1 MTATDKYARLAT
13 ASVVVGPGRQRT
25 ELDLDEAFVKSIAER
40 GILAPLLVTSGNVL
54 VAGGRRLAAA
64 RKLGALDVPVRY
76 VAEGLSGDDLR
87 LIELEENVRRCELP
101 WRDHVR
107 AVAELHGIW
116 AKSRPGWTTDKT
128 SAELGVQTRTYTRV
142 ARELENPKL
151 AQATNVRAAY
161 NICARLDERLAD
173 SVMEDISHSSSELFA
188 GLDDD
193 GIIAT
198 SSDSMAGK
206 SVESIALD
214 ESGEEKAER
223 LSTPV
228 AARSSLVLRQD
239 TGVVPVP
246 PLANVL
252 CTDFIAWS
260 QTYTGPRFNF
270 LHCDFPYGKK
280 VFGGEWGGKHA
291 EEEFKYDDDPSVYWK
306 LIDALCVSLDRLC
319 TPTAH
324 LMFWL
329 SSEIENMTA
338 TIERFR
344 SLAPSLIFQPRP
356 LVWLKSC
363 NTGITPDPQRAP
375 RWICEFALMA
385 TRGDRPLVRPLASG
399 YAAPTARALHPSTKP
414 EPVLRH
420 FFGMYID
427 GTSRVLDPTCGAGSA
442 LRAAE
447 SLGAASVLGI
457 ERSEEYAASAV
468 KALRDFRNL
477 RELTR

>member
-13 ASVVVGPGRQRT
+13 QSVVVGPDRQRT
-25 ELDLDEAFVKSIAER
+25 ELDLDESFVKSIAER
-40 GILAPLLVTSGNVL
+40 GILAPLLVTSANVL

-64 RKLGALDVPVRY
+64 TKLGAVDVPVRY
-76 VAEGLSGDDLR
+76 VAEGLSNDELR

-107 AVAELHGIW
+107 AVAELHALW

-128 SAELGVQTRTYTRV
+128 SAELGVQTRIYTRV
-142 ARELENPKL
+142 ARELDNPKL
-151 AQATNVRAAY
+151 AQATNVRAAF

-173 SVMEDISHSSSELFA
+173 AVMEDISHSSSELLA
-188 GLDDD
+188 GLDLAESALAANEHELA
-193 GIIAT
+193 AT
-198 SSDSMAGK
+198 VGEPAVSG
-206 SVESIALD
+206 
-214 ESGEEKAER
+214 GEE
-223 LSTPV
+223 TGP
-228 AARSSLVLRQD
+228 RSPPATTTSPLVIRQS
-239 TGVVPVP
+239 TGVELKPALP
-246 PLANVL
+246 DVL
-252 CTDFIAWS
+252 CADFISWS
-260 QTYTGPRFNF
+260 STYAGSRFNF
-270 LHCDFPYGKK
+270 LHCDFPYGKR
-280 VFGGEWGGKHA
+280 VFAGEWGGKHA

-306 LIDALCVSLDRLC
+306 LIEALCANLDRLL

-324 LMFWL
+324 MMFWL
-329 SSEIENMTA
+329 SSEIENIHA

-344 SLAPSLIFQPRP
+344 ELAPSLIFQPRP

-363 NTGITPDPQRAP
+363 NTGITPDPVRAP
-375 RWICEFALMA
+375 RWICEFALTA

-399 YAAPTARALHPSTKP
+399 YAAPTARSLHPSTKP

-427 GTSRVLDPTCGAGSA
+427 STSRVLDPTCGAGSA

-447 SLGAASVLGI
+447 SLGAASVMGI
-457 ERSEEYAASAV
+457 ERSEEYVASAN